1 MKKASFLQYLTHE
14 KRFSQH
20 TIKAY
25 SKDLDQFLEYA
36 GETCGLGSV
45 ADATHHH
52 VRSFV
57 VHLIS
62 MGHQARTVN
71 RKLSTLKAYF
81 RFLAKRGH
89 LKTDPTLK
97 VAAPKL
103 PKRLPAAI
111 QKDALHYLFTEVTFG
126 ADYEGQRDRMILEL
140 LYATGMRRSEL
151 IRLRVADLDL
161 SKRQLLVRGKGS
173 KERLVPF
180 SQQLGAQLQAHLELR
195 QATFQQTDGPLFLTA
210 KGKPLYPKLVYNIV
224 KRYLSAVSSSEQRGP
239 HALRHSFATHL
250 SENGAELNAIKALLG
265 HTSLASTQIYT
276 HNSIERLRQV
286 YQQAH
291 PSAGPDDAAG

>member
-57 VHLIS
+57 VHLINI
-62 MGHQARTVN
+62 GHQARTVN

-103 PKRLPAAI
+103 PKRLPAA
-111 QKDALHYLFTEVTFG
+111 
-126 ADYEGQRDRMILEL
+126 
-140 LYATGMRRSEL
+140 
-151 IRLRVADLDL
+151 
-161 SKRQLLVRGKGS
+161 
-173 KERLVPF
+173 
-180 SQQLGAQLQAHLELR
+180 
-195 QATFQQTDGPLFLTA
+195 
-210 KGKPLYPKLVYNIV
+210 
-224 KRYLSAVSSSEQRGP
+224 
-239 HALRHSFATHL
+239 
-250 SENGAELNAIKALLG
+250 
-265 HTSLASTQIYT
+265 
-276 HNSIERLRQV
+276 
-286 YQQAH
+286 
-291 PSAGPDDAAG
+291 